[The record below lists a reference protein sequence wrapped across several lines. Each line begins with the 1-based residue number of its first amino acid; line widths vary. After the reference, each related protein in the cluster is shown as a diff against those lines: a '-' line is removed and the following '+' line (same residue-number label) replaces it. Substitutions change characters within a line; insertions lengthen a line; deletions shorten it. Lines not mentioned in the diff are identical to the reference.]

1 MRKSIGLKIM
11 VPFCNCMWTVFYIDL
26 FKDCT
31 DEPGNQVD

>member
-11 VPFCNCMWTVFYIDL
+11 VPFCMWTVFYIDL

-31 DEPGNQVD
+31 DESGNQVD